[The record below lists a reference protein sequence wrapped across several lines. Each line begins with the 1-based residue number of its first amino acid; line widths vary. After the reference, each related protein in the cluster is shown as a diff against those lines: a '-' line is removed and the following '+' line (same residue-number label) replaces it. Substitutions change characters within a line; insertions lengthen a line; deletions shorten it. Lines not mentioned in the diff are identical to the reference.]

1 MKKITLFIFLLIFS
15 TGFSQ
20 NVPIT
25 FETGEFGSTWSF
37 ATFENGTGT
46 GYSKVS
52 NPFPGGINNSGTVGK
67 FVAGTTASGAAPY
80 AGFESAHA
88 SGVNGIGT
96 FTLSASN
103 SIIKIMVYKTVI
115 SDVAIKFAI
124 ADGGAQP
131 EIKVP
136 NTKTNQWEELTFDF
150 SGKIG
155 LNETINIDQM
165 IFFLDFNARTVE
177 TTSYFDNVTFSAKP
191 AATAPT
197 VAAGTPTVIAAN
209 VISLFSNAYT
219 NVTVD
224 TWRANWGQS
233 GNVLSDVQVAGND
246 TKKYTDLSYFGVI
259 TEVNKIDASAMLNFH
274 IDIWTPDVTTFKVK
288 IVDFGADGAYQGG
301 DDKEFEVTRTL
312 TLSGWNSLEIPLSE
326 FTGLTTKAH
335 IAQFV
340 FSGTAGTIYID
351 NVYFNKVVTVAP
363 PAPAPYAPVTFETGE
378 YGSTWTLTS
387 FDNPSGGSTAS
398 LLASNPN
405 KTGINTS
412 NTSAKFTA
420 LTTGAW
426 YTGFETSH
434 ASGVNGIGT
443 FTLDATNSTVKMMVY
458 KDVISKV
465 GIKFV
470 RPDGGS
476 TGEITV
482 TNTKINDWE
491 ELTFNFAS
499 KIGEGVSTGIDQLI
513 IFPDFIP
520 EGTTRSANHVSYLDN
535 ITFSAKISV
544 PVTAT
549 VPTVAAP
556 TPTVVAANVIS
567 LFSDA
572 YTNVTVDSWRANWGQ
587 SGNVLSDIQIAGNDT
602 KKYTDLSYFG
612 VITEASKIDASAMLN
627 FHVDVWTPNVTTFK
641 IKIVDFGADGAY
653 QGGDDKEFEVT
664 RTLTLSGWNSLEIP
678 LSEFTGL
685 TTKAHIA
692 QFVFS
697 GSAGTI
703 YIDNVYFNKT
713 AVVVVST
720 VPTMAAPNPT
730 TAQSNVI
737 SLFSNAYTNVT
748 VDNWRAD
755 WGQSGNVLSDIQ
767 IAGNDTKK
775 YTDLSYFGVITEAN
789 KIDATPML
797 YFHLDVW
804 TPNVATFKVKIVDFG
819 SDGAYQGGDDKE
831 FEVTRTLT
839 LSGWNKLDI
848 PMSEFTGLTTKAHVA
863 QFVFSGSAG
872 TIYMDNVYF
881 SKVAATLS
889 TAKFE
894 ISNVKMYPNP
904 VSNYL
909 TIEANSIIE
918 KVSVYNLLGQEVLSR
933 SPKSN
938 SAILQTNILQ
948 KGVYIVKTDID
959 GKVNS
964 SKIIKE

>member
-1 MKKITLFIFLLIFS
+1 MKKITLFILLLIS
-15 TGFSQ
+15 SVGFSQ
-20 NVPIT
+20 NAPIT

-37 ATFENGTGT
+37 ASFENGSGA
-46 GYSKVS
+46 GYSKVA
-52 NPFPGGINNSGTVGK
+52 NPFPGGINNSATVGK
-67 FVAGTTASGAAPY
+67 YVAGTTASGAAPY

-88 SGVNGIGT
+88 SGANGIGT

-124 ADGGAQP
+124 ANNGAQP

-136 NTKTNQWEELTFDF
+136 NTKINEWEELTFDF

-155 LNETINIDQM
+155 LFETINIDQI
-165 IFFLDFNARTVE
+165 IFFLDFNARTAE

-191 AATAPT
+191 TATVPTAAAPT
-197 VAAGTPTVIAAN
+197 PTKPAAD

-224 TWRANWGQS
+224 NWRADWGQS
-233 GNVLSDVQVAGND
+233 GNVLSDIQIAGND

-259 TEVNKIDASAMLNFH
+259 TEANKIDASAMLNFH
-274 IDIWTPDVTTFKVK
+274 LDVWTPNVTTFKIK

-351 NVYFNKVVTVAP
+351 NVYFNKTAVVIPP
-363 PAPAPYAPVTFETGE
+363 PAALYAPVTFETGE

-398 LLASNPN
+398 LLATNPN

-412 NTSAKFTA
+412 NTAAKFTA

-426 YTGFETSH
+426 YTGFETAH

-465 GIKFV
+465 GIKFA

-482 TNTKINDWE
+482 TNTKINEWE
-491 ELTFNFAS
+491 ELTFNFAG
-499 KIGEGVSTGIDQLI
+499 KIGEGVSTGIDQI
-513 IFPDFIP
+513 IVFPDFIP
-520 EGTTRSANHVSYLDN
+520 EGTTRTANHVCYVDN
-535 ITFSAKISV
+535 IRFSAKIDV
-544 PVTAT
+544 PV
-549 VPTVAAP
+549 VSSEPTVAAP
-556 TPTVVAANVIS
+556 TPTVIAANVIS
-567 LFSDA
+567 LFSNA
-572 YTNVTVDSWRANWGQ
+572 YTNVTVDNWRADWGQ

-612 VITEASKIDASAMLN
+612 VITEANKIDASAMLN

-713 AVVVVST
+713 AVVVVPT
-720 VPTMAAPNPT
+720 VPTVAAPTPT

-789 KIDATPML
+789 KIDATAML

-804 TPNVATFKVKIVDFG
+804 TPNVGTFKVKIVDFG
-819 SDGAYQGGDDKE
+819 ADGAYQGGDDKE

-839 LSGWNKLDI
+839 LSGWNSLDI
-848 PMSEFTGLTTKAHVA
+848 PMSEFTGLTTKAHVS

-881 SKVAATLS
+881 SKVATTLS

-909 TIEANSIIE
+909 TIEANSTIE

-938 SAILQTNILQ
+938 SATLQTNNLQ
-948 KGVYIVKTDID
+948 KGVYIVRTDID
-959 GKVNS
+959 GKVTTT
-964 SKIIKE
+964 KIIKE

>member
-191 AATAPT
+191 AATVPT

-405 KTGINTS
+405 KTVINTS

-797 YFHLDVW
+797 CFHLDVW

>member
-1 MKKITLFIFLLIFS
+1 MKKITLFILLLIS
-15 TGFSQ
+15 SVGFSQ
-20 NVPIT
+20 NAPIT
-25 FETGEFGSTWSF
+25 FETGEFGSTWTF
-37 ATFENGTGT
+37 ASFENGSGA
-46 GYSKVS
+46 GYSKVA
-52 NPFPGGINNSGTVGK
+52 NPFPGGINSSATVGK
-67 FVAGTTASGAAPY
+67 YVAGTTASGAAPY

-88 SGVNGIGT
+88 SGANGIGT

-124 ADGGAQP
+124 ANGGAQP

-136 NTKTNQWEELTFDF
+136 NTKINEWEELTFDF

-155 LNETINIDQM
+155 LFETINIDQI
-165 IFFLDFNARTVE
+165 IFFLDFNARTAE

-191 AATAPT
+191 TATAPT
-197 VAAGTPTVIAAN
+197 VAAPTPTKPVAD

-224 TWRANWGQS
+224 NWRADWGQS
-233 GNVLSDVQVAGND
+233 GNVLSDIQIAGND

-259 TEVNKIDASAMLNFH
+259 TEANKIDASAMLNFH
-274 IDIWTPDVTTFKVK
+274 LDVWTPDVTTLKVK

-351 NVYFNKVVTVAP
+351 NVYFNKTAVVIPP
-363 PAPAPYAPVTFETGE
+363 PAAPYAPVTFETGE

-387 FDNPSGGSTAS
+387 FDNPSGPSTTS
-398 LLASNPN
+398 LLSVNPD
-405 KTGINTS
+405 KTGINSS
-412 NTSAKFTA
+412 NTVAKFTA

-426 YTGFETSH
+426 YTGFETAH

-465 GIKFV
+465 GIKFA

-482 TNTKINDWE
+482 TNTKINEWE
-491 ELTFNFAS
+491 ELTFNFAG
-499 KIGEGVSTGIDQLI
+499 KIGEGVSTGIDQI
-513 IFPDFIP
+513 IVFPDFIP
-520 EGTTRSANHVSYLDN
+520 EGTTRTANHVCYVDN
-535 ITFSAKISV
+535 IRFSAKIDV
-544 PVTAT
+544 PV
-549 VPTVAAP
+549 VLSEPTVAAP
-556 TPTVVAANVIS
+556 TPTVIAANVIS
-567 LFSDA
+567 LFSNA
-572 YTNVTVDSWRANWGQ
+572 YTNVTVDNWRADWGQ

-612 VITEASKIDASAMLN
+612 VITEANKIDASAMLN

-713 AVVVVST
+713 AVVVVPT
-720 VPTMAAPNPT
+720 VPTVAAPTPT

-789 KIDATPML
+789 KIDATAML

-819 SDGAYQGGDDKE
+819 ADGAYQGGDDKE

-839 LSGWNKLDI
+839 LSGWNSLDI

-881 SKVAATLS
+881 SKVATTLS

-909 TIEANSIIE
+909 TIEANSTIE

-938 SAILQTNILQ
+938 SATLQTNNLQ
-948 KGVYIVKTDID
+948 KGIYIVRTDID
-959 GKVNS
+959 GKVTTT
-964 SKIIKE
+964 KIIKE

>member
-165 IFFLDFNARTVE
+165 ILFLDFNARTVE

-209 VISLFSNAYT
+209 VISLFSNAYS

-274 IDIWTPDVTTFKVK
+274 IDVWTPDVTTFKVK

-405 KTGINTS
+405 KTVINTS

-544 PVTAT
+544 PITAT
-549 VPTVAAP
+549 VPVVAAP

-713 AVVVVST
+713 AIVVVST